1 MNVSAEIRRP
11 VMASLMRRV
20 LVLILLMGPMVVML
34 PGCGGSAEGTI
45 PGGGDTA
52 ANAPP
57 GEGAVRPASAEPKQI
72 SIDNF
77 RYVPDTLTVPG
88 GTKVTWTNHD
98 DMPHTVTST
107 AKPKTL
113 DSEVLDTDDQFSH
126 VFTEPGTYTY
136 RCTIHPK
143 MAGQV
148 IVEKH

>member
-1 MNVSAEIRRP
+1 
-11 VMASLMRRV
+11 MASRMLKV

-34 PGCGGSAEGTI
+34 PGCGGRSEGTV

-57 GEGAVRPASAEPKQI
+57 GEGAAMTVSAETKQI

-77 RYVPDTLTVPG
+77 KYVPDTLTVAA

-107 AKPKTL
+107 SKPKTL
-113 DSEVLDTDDQFSH
+113 DSDALDTDEQFSH
-126 VFTEPGTYTY
+126 VFAEPGTYAY
-136 RCTIHPK
+136 LCTVHPK
-143 MAGQV
+143 MSGQV
-148 IVEKH
+148 IVEKR